1 MPAISKQA
9 VKRAL
14 RRAGEAVRSALSALR
29 FRVSHEAILH
39 GSILVLTLAIAA
51 ALRLMPLRWGAYLSE
66 FDPYWHYHVARYI
79 VENGFPAFFTWHDPM
94 VWYPWGRNVARNTF
108 PGVSFTTAS
117 LYLVLRAIGAPVSLE
132 DVCIFFP
139 VFMGTLSVLAIYFL
153 GREIGGSKVGLLA
166 AFFLAVSGSHIQRTS
181 LGFCDDET
189 IGITMMI
196 LFSLF
201 LLRAIDE
208 ERSEAASIGYSV
220 LAGLSLGYLCASW
233 GASRYPFAIAGL
245 FAIVLVV
252 LKRYRPRL
260 LSTYCITFGL
270 ALFVAIHVPKL
281 GLRFLWEITVMPVLA
296 AIALLVLAELTRR
309 IEKLRNKALLATVV
323 LTAAVASLV
332 VLGQL
337 GLIKPVAKKFESV
350 VNPAVRGE
358 LPLFESVAE
367 HKLGTWA
374 IFFYELGAGIFF
386 AIAGLF
392 FAIREPSDK
401 NVFLI
406 IFGITAIYAAASL
419 VRLGILMAVP
429 VSILWALAID
439 RLAKPLVRVME
450 EAEEAIVEKK
460 PHAGKGLAAFGFT
473 IMFLLTALSVAGAV
487 DTANS
492 PVTIACSSLP
502 VKSFVPDWLEALNWM
517 KENLP
522 EDAVVASWWDYGYW
536 IRIIANRTSLADNGT
551 LNMTQI
557 KLIARMFLSNETEA
571 LKILRRLGATHVLVF
586 TTFTSDGRDFVYGDE
601 NKARWMCAIA
611 GLDEERF
618 WTQQDNRVVWTD
630 EGRRTVIY
638 KLVTYGRTK
647 VITGFSAEEPRY
659 FRLVFWSTG
668 KAQSIG
674 GRRVYARV
682 FIYEIAYP
690 SE

>member
-1 MPAISKQA
+1 MPALS
-9 VKRAL
+9 KRAVRRAL
-14 RRAGEAVRSALSALR
+14 GRAGEAIRTALSALR

-39 GSILVLTLAIAA
+39 GSILALALAIAV

-66 FDPYWHYHVARYI
+66 FDPYWHYHVARYV
-79 VENGFPAFFTWHDPM
+79 VENGFPAFFTWRDPM
-94 VWYPWGRNVARNTF
+94 VWYPWGRDVAKNTYL
-108 PGVSFTTAS
+108 GVPFTTATI
-117 LYLVLRAIGAPVSLE
+117 YIVLRSVGAPVSLE

-139 VFMGTLSVLAIYFL
+139 VFMGALSVLAIYFL
-153 GREIGGSKVGLLA
+153 GREIGGSKVGLLS

-196 LFSLF
+196 LFSFF

-208 ERSEAASIGYSV
+208 ERSEAASIGYSI

-233 GASRYPFAIAGL
+233 GASRYPFAIAGA

-260 LSTYCITFGL
+260 LSAYSIIFGL
-270 ALFVAIHVPKL
+270 ALFVAIHVPRL
-281 GLRFLWEITVMPVLA
+281 GLRFLWEMTVMPVIA
-296 AIALLVLAELTRR
+296 AIALLALVELTRHV
-309 IEKLRNKALLATVV
+309 KKPRNKILLASVV
-323 LTAAVASLV
+323 LAILVASFATLTY
-332 VLGQL
+332 LGFF
-337 GLIKPVAKKFESV
+337 KSVARKFVSV
-350 VNPAVRGE
+350 VNPIVRAE
-358 LPLFESVAE
+358 IPLFESVAE
-367 HKLGTWA
+367 HKLSTWA

-392 FAIREPSDK
+392 FAIREPNDK
-401 NVFLI
+401 NLFLA
-406 IFGITAIYAAASL
+406 IFGLTAIYAAASL

-429 VSILWALAID
+429 ISILWALALD
-439 RLAKPLVRVME
+439 RLARPLVRVME
-450 EAEEAIVEKK
+450 EAEEAMIERKA
-460 PHAGKGLAAFGFT
+460 HAGKGLAAFGFT

-502 VKSFVPDWLEALNWM
+502 VKSYVPDWLEALNWM

-536 IRIIANRTSLADNGT
+536 IRVIANRTSLADNGT
-551 LNMTQI
+551 LNTTQI
-557 KLIARMFLSNETEA
+557 KLIATMFLSNETVAIEI
-571 LKILRRLGATHVLVF
+571 LKKLGATHVLVF
-586 TTFTSDGRDFVYGDE
+586 TTFTSDGSDFVYGDE

-618 WTQQDNRVVWTD
+618 WKREDNRLTWTD
-630 EGRRTVIY
+630 EGKETVIY
-638 KLVTYGRTK
+638 KLITYGRTK
-647 VITGFSAEEPRY
+647 VITGFSAEEPSH
-659 FRLVFWSTG
+659 FRLVFWSNG

-682 FIYEIAYP
+682 FIYEIIYP
-690 SE
+690 E